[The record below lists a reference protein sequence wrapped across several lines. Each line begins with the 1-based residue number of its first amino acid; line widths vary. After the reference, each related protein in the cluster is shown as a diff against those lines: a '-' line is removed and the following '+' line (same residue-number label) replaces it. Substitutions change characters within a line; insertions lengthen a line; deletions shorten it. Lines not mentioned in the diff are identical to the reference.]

1 MANTTAIHISVA
13 GVDNVRN
20 ALKDVRRSV
29 SARIL
34 KSAMA
39 YAIRPLVASTAAAA
53 PSQFG
58 TLKRSIISKV
68 KKYTRGGMDRAVV
81 VGLVGPASKSK
92 ETVSKP
98 NVFSFKNNDVVSR
111 PSAYAHLVEYG
122 TKPHNIPFPGF
133 GRKAKKSRATLNTG
147 KHTFRHP
154 GAKAQPFIHP
164 TAKAN
169 SAGTIQRFSE
179 LVHTRVKIE
188 WAKAV
193 SGGKKFWES
202 DT

>member
-1 MANTTAIHISVA
+1 MANTTQTAISVH
-13 GVDNVRN
+13 GVDEVRN

-39 YAIRPLVASTAAAA
+39 YSIRPLVAATQAAA

-68 KKYTRGGMDRAVV
+68 KKYTRGDLDGAVV
-81 VGLVGPASKSK
+81 VGLVGPRSDYRQ
-92 ETVSKP
+92 TVSKP
-98 NVFSFKNNDVVSR
+98 NIFSFKNNDVVSR
-111 PSAYAHLVEYG
+111 PSTYAHLVEYG
-122 TKPHNIPFPGF
+122 TKAHNIPFPGF

-154 GAKAQPFIHP
+154 GTKAQPFIHP

-169 SAGTIQRFSE
+169 ASMTIARFSE
-179 LVHTRVKIE
+179 QVHTRVKIE

-193 SGGKKFWES
+193 SGGKKFWAS